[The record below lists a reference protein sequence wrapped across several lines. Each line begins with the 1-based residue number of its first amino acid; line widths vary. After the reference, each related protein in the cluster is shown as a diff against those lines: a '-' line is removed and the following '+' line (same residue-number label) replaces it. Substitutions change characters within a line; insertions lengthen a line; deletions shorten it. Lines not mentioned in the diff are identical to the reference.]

1 MHFSILLLPCQ
12 MHKFHSGMMIR
23 HFSYKTEMM
32 VEKALEAQRKE
43 ISAIPKTQQESS
55 ELALEI
61 TSNAGCC
68 HNLKP

>member
-1 MHFSILLLPCQ
+1 MSNAQISFRDDDQTLLIQ
-12 MHKFHSGMMIR
+12 NRDDGGKSFGS
-23 HFSYKTEMM
+23 TE
-32 VEKALEAQRKE
+32 EKE